1 MQSQYAT
8 NAALIWI
15 MNEEENRTFLK
26 AAEEL
31 SELSV
36 EILHAVNK
44 PNKNNQRKI
53 HQEIEDVEKYLLLVK
68 KILKK
73 DKF

>member
-1 MQSQYAT
+1 
-8 NAALIWI
+8 
-15 MNEEENRTFLK
+15 MNEEEKHIFLK

-36 EILHAVNK
+36 EVLHAVNK
-44 PNKNNQRKI
+44 PNKNNQKKI
-53 HQEIEDVEKYLLLVK
+53 YLEIEDVEKYLLLVK

-73 DKF
+73 DKI